1 MMPNALIRRPRIPT
15 MANYSHLIEKYRRI
29 AKQAD
34 ELNVPKFSETVRD
47 VVETLRKMER
57 FG

>member
-1 MMPNALIRRPRIPT
+1 MTNPIIV
-15 MANYSHLIEKYRRI
+15 MADYSHLIEKYKRI

-34 ELNVPKFSETVRD
+34 ELGVPKFSETVD
-47 VVETLRKMER
+47 NLIETLRNMER

>member
-1 MMPNALIRRPRIPT
+1 MMPNALIRHPHIPT
-15 MANYSHLIEKYRRI
+15 MANYSHLIEKYKRI

-34 ELNVPKFSETVRD
+34 KLGVPKFSETVGD
-47 VVETLRKMER
+47 VIETLRKMER

>member
-1 MMPNALIRRPRIPT
+1 
-15 MANYSHLIEKYRRI
+15 MADYSHLIEKYKRI

-34 ELNVPKFSETVRD
+34 KLGVPKFSETIGD